1 MELTTTAA
9 FEWDDRYLLG
19 HRAIDD
25 THREFVELVDAMLTA
40 CDADFPAAL
49 DAFARHTESHF
60 EDENRLMDQHDFPAR
75 GCHVDEHE
83 KVLASVREVQALVAA
98 GDIEIGR
105 ELGRA
110 LMDWFPGHAD
120 YMDSALATWL
130 VKKATRG
137 APLVLR
143 RNMAL
148 TAPNLTLQDSP

>member
-1 MELTTTAA
+1 MELTTTVA

-19 HRAIDD
+19 HRAIDE
-25 THREFVELVDAMLTA
+25 THREFVELVDAMLTVG
-40 CDADFPAAL
+40 DADFAAAL
-49 DAFARHTESHF
+49 DAFARHAERHF

-83 KVLASVREVQALVAA
+83 KVLASVRAVQAMVAA

-130 VKKATRG
+130 VKKATKG

-143 RNMAL
+143 R
-148 TAPNLTLQDSP
+148 TKNLSSQESL